1 MIGGFI
7 ITGHAAKKVIVRG
20 IGPSLTGIS
29 AVLPDP
35 VLELHGPDGSVI
47 LTNDNWRDLQESQI
61 QESQIA
67 PTNDLESAIM
77 ATLLPANYTV
87 VLRGVNATTGIGL
100 VEMYDLDAASD
111 SKLANIS
118 TRGFVETGGDVMIGG
133 FILGNGAANEKVI
146 VRAIGPSLTGIPD
159 VLADPALDLYDGNG
173 TLLISNDNWKDDASE
188 AAEIIATG
196 MPPQNDLEAAI
207 VITLPPGAYTAIVEG
222 KDGGTGVALAELY
235 HLP

>member
-1 MIGGFI
+1 M
-7 ITGHAAKKVIVRG
+7 
-20 IGPSLTGIS
+20 
-29 AVLPDP
+29 PDP